1 MLTTCSRCR
10 RRDYCEN
17 CTKQEDCYWLK
28 AIPPEGGVVIKPY
41 CPVKVGDMVY
51 TIRDNAAIGYRVT
64 EKSEGNGW
72 MVISAR
78 RNDGRL
84 SFGLLDIGKTVFLTR
99 EEAEKALEAEQD
111 S

>member
-1 MLTTCSRCR
+1 M
-10 RRDYCEN
+10 
-17 CTKQEDCYWLK
+17 
-28 AIPPEGGVVIKPY
+28 VIKPY
-41 CPVKVGDMVY
+41 CPVKFGDKVY

-84 SFGLLDIGKTVFLTR
+84 SFGLLVS
-99 EEAEKALEAEQD
+99 EKPYSSPAKKPKKHWRRNRVAKQFNFERG
-111 S
+111 